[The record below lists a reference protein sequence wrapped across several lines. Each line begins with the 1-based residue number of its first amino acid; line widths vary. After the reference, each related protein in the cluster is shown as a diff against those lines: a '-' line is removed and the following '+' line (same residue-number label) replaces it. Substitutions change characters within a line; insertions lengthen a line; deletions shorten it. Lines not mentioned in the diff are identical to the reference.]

1 MIPIVHLVKE
11 TYTIAFLNDL
21 MHPMIKVFNGARKL
35 YIDTKGMNSSTKLNA
50 ACAYEHE
57 QNCVTHQMLQHKANP
72 LGGSKSQLIC
82 SIIMQ

>member
-1 MIPIVHLVKE
+1 MEPE
-11 TYTIAFLNDL
+11 SYS
-21 MHPMIKVFNGARKL
+21 
-35 YIDTKGMNSSTKLNA
+35 DTKGMNSSTKLHA

-82 SIIMQ
+82 SIKNCMHLILIQILLLFGRMYHDNKVL